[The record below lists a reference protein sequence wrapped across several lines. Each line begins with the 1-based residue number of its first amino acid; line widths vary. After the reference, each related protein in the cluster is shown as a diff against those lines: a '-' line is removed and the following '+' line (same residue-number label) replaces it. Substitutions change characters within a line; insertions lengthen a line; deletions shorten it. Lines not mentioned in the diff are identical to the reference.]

1 MRMKKICFV
10 FFIAITCI
18 GFYPLGI
25 VQALNF
31 ADWSPIW
38 FKVKVSET
46 GKAGIVVSP
55 ITPTEVKWSQTT
67 KRHILHISTWGT
79 YVDSSFSV
87 NYCTFNGTRWELQE
101 GLPMEVVGGEP
112 EKFLTLFNF
121 NRRQSQNITEQYW
134 VAIEV
139 KGKEASNTIGDIN
152 SASFKRPGGHLSR
165 GDRHSGCYPARYWK
179 REIHRVFNQR
189 YRRSRKYS
197 ARMLHIPDSVF
208 YGLTWGGR
216 YGVMS
221 SAECRG

>member
-1 MRMKKICFV
+1 MRMKKICFL
-10 FFIAITCI
+10 FFIAITLI
-18 GFYPLGI
+18 GIYPLGI

-46 GKAGIVVSP
+46 GKAGIVVSDL
-55 ITPTEVKWSQTT
+55 TPNGGEVVTNNEKTYT
-67 KRHILHISTWGT
+67 AYLNMGN

-101 GLPMEVVGGEP
+101 GLPMEIVGGEP
-112 EKFLTLFNF
+112 ERFLTLFNF

-152 SASFKRPGGHLSR
+152 SASFKHLGGIFLEEIGTPVVTQR
-165 GDRHSGCYPARYWK
+165 GIGSVKFTGSLIKGTEEVESTVPLCCTSPA
-179 REIHRVFNQR
+179 QC
-189 YRRSRKYS
+189 ST
-197 ARMLHIPDSVF
+197 D
-208 YGLTWGGR
+208 
-216 YGVMS
+216 
-221 SAECRG
+221 

>member
-10 FFIAITCI
+10 FFIAITLI
-18 GFYPLGI
+18 GIYPLGI

-55 ITPTEVKWSQTT
+55 LTPNGGEVVTNNEKTYT
-67 KRHILHISTWGT
+67 AYLNMGN

-112 EKFLTLFNF
+112 ERFLTLFNF

-139 KGKEASNTIGDIN
+139 KGKEASNTVGDIN
-152 SASFKRPGGHLSR
+152 SASFKHLGGIFLEEIGTPVVTQR
-165 GDRHSGCYPARYWK
+165 GIG
-179 REIHRVFNQR
+179 
-189 YRRSRKYS
+189 
-197 ARMLHIPDSVF
+197 SVKF
-208 YGLTWGGR
+208 TGSLIKGTEE
-216 YGVMS
+216 VES
-221 SAECRG
+221 TVPECCTTPTQCSTD

>member
-1 MRMKKICFV
+1 MRMKKICIV
-10 FFIAITCI
+10 FFIAITLI
-18 GFYPLGI
+18 GIYPLGI

-55 ITPTEVKWSQTT
+55 LTPNGGEVVTNNEKTYT
-67 KRHILHISTWGT
+67 AYLNMGN

-101 GLPMEVVGGEP
+101 GLPMEIVGGEP
-112 EKFLTLFNF
+112 ERFLTLFNF

-139 KGKEASNTIGDIN
+139 KGKEASNTVGEIN
-152 SASFKRPGGHLSR
+152 SASFKHLGGIFLEEIGTPVITQR
-165 GDRHSGCYPARYWK
+165 GIG
-179 REIHRVFNQR
+179 
-189 YRRSRKYS
+189 
-197 ARMLHIPDSVF
+197 SVKF
-208 YGLTWGGR
+208 TGSLIKGTEE
-216 YGVMS
+216 VVS
-221 SAECRG
+221 TVPECCTTPTNCTTD

>member
-10 FFIAITCI
+10 FFIAITLI
-18 GFYPLGI
+18 GIYPLGI

-55 ITPTEVKWSQTT
+55 LTPNGGEVVTNNEKTYT
-67 KRHILHISTWGT
+67 AYLNMGN

-101 GLPMEVVGGEP
+101 GLTMEIVGGEP

-121 NRRQSQNITEQYW
+121 NRRQSQDITEQYW

-139 KGKEASNTIGDIN
+139 KGKEASNTVGEIN
-152 SASFKRPGGHLSR
+152 SASFKHLGGIFLEEIGTPVVTQR
-165 GDRHSGCYPARYWK
+165 GIGSVKFTGSLIKGQEEVESTVPLCCTTPDQC
-179 REIHRVFNQR
+179 
-189 YRRSRKYS
+189 S
-197 ARMLHIPDSVF
+197 AD
-208 YGLTWGGR
+208 
-216 YGVMS
+216 
-221 SAECRG
+221 

>member
-10 FFIAITCI
+10 FFIAITLI
-18 GFYPLGI
+18 GIYPLET

-31 ADWSPIW
+31 AAWSPIW

-55 ITPTEVKWSQTT
+55 LTPNGGEVVTNNEKTYT
-67 KRHILHISTWGT
+67 AYLNMGN

-101 GLPMEVVGGEP
+101 GLTMEIVGGEP

-121 NRRQSQNITEQYW
+121 NRRQSQDITEQYW

-139 KGKEASNTIGDIN
+139 KGKEASNTVGEIN
-152 SASFKRPGGHLSR
+152 SASFKHLGGIFLEEIGTPVVTQR
-165 GDRHSGCYPARYWK
+165 GIGSVKFTGSLIKGQEEVESTVPLCCTTPDQC
-179 REIHRVFNQR
+179 
-189 YRRSRKYS
+189 S
-197 ARMLHIPDSVF
+197 AD
-208 YGLTWGGR
+208 
-216 YGVMS
+216 
-221 SAECRG
+221 

>member
-1 MRMKKICFV
+1 MRMKKTCFL
-10 FFIAITCI
+10 FFIAITLI
-18 GFYPLGI
+18 GIYPLGI

-55 ITPTEVKWSQTT
+55 LTPNGGEVVTNNEKTYT
-67 KRHILHISTWGT
+67 AYLNMGN

-101 GLPMEVVGGEP
+101 GLPMEIVGGEP
-112 EKFLTLFNF
+112 ERFLTLFNF

-152 SASFKRPGGHLSR
+152 SASFKHLGGIFLEEIGTPVVTQR
-165 GDRHSGCYPARYWK
+165 GIGSVKFTGSLIKGTEEVESTVPLCCTSPA
-179 REIHRVFNQR
+179 QC
-189 YRRSRKYS
+189 ST
-197 ARMLHIPDSVF
+197 D
-208 YGLTWGGR
+208 
-216 YGVMS
+216 
-221 SAECRG
+221 

>member
-1 MRMKKICFV
+1 MRMKKIFFV

-55 ITPTEVKWSQTT
+55 ITPNGGEVVTNNEKTYTT
-67 KRHILHISTWGT
+67 YLNMGN

-152 SASFKRPGGHLSR
+152 SASFKQLGGIFLEEIGTPVVTQR
-165 GDRHSGCYPARYWK
+165 GIGSVKFTGSLIKGQAEVESTVPLCCTTPDQC
-179 REIHRVFNQR
+179 
-189 YRRSRKYS
+189 S
-197 ARMLHIPDSVF
+197 AD
-208 YGLTWGGR
+208 
-216 YGVMS
+216 
-221 SAECRG
+221 